1 MQIGIIGYPYSG
13 KTTLFNTIA
22 TIHEDSQHQKKDEN
36 RAMIKV
42 PDERLDILTKMFQ
55 PKRKVNATIEMID
68 FWGLQYSE
76 LKGNIFTPQFI
87 AKIKTVDAL
96 LHVVRGFDDPNV
108 PFYTDSINMERDI
121 RNLDDE
127 LIFADLIFV
136 ENRIEKLQN
145 DLKKQK
151 NRDEVEK
158 ELKIMQIWKEN
169 LENNVPLRELDFDDI
184 AQKYVVNYQ
193 PISAKPMLIA
203 LNLGEELVANQDQIL
218 NDISIKFPSRKIAI
232 LPFFAKIELE
242 LSQLEEEEKQMFMN
256 EYGLMSSPLNR
267 LIQSAYDLLG
277 LQSFFT
283 VGEDETRSWTIKK
296 GMNAQQA
303 AGVIH
308 TDFYNKFIRAEVV
321 HCDHLIQ
328 EGTIAKCREKGHLR
342 LEGKEYIVQ
351 DGDILNI
358 RHS

>member
-13 KTTLFNTIA
+13 KTTLFETISA
-22 TIHEDSQHQKKDEN
+22 IHEDSQYQKKDEN
-36 RAMIKV
+36 RAVIKV
-42 PDERLDILTKMFQ
+42 PDERLDILTKLFQ
-55 PKRKVNATIEMID
+55 PKRQVNATIEIVD
-68 FWGLQYSE
+68 FAGLQYSE
-76 LKGNIFTPQFI
+76 KKGEIFTPQFI

-108 PFYTDSINMERDI
+108 PFYTDEINMERDI
-121 RNLDDE
+121 RNIEDE

-136 ENRIEKLQN
+136 ENRINKLQN
-145 DLKKQK
+145 ELKKQR
-151 NRDEVEK
+151 NHEEMEK
-158 ELKIMQIWKEN
+158 ELHIMQMWKEN
-169 LENNVPLRELDFDDI
+169 LENNMPLRELDFDENTM
-184 AQKYVVNYQ
+184 KYITNYQ
-193 PISAKPMLIA
+193 PLSAKPLLIA
-203 LNLGEELVANQDQIL
+203 LNLGENMVEEQDKIV
-218 NDISIKFPSRKIAI
+218 NGIASKFPSQKIAI
-232 LPFFAKIELE
+232 LPFFAKIEME
-242 LSQLEEEEKQMFMN
+242 LSQLDEEEKQMFMR
-256 EYGLMSSPLNR
+256 EYGLSVSPLNR
-267 LIQSAYDLLG
+267 LIQSAYNLLG

-328 EGTIAKCREKGHLR
+328 EGTIAKCREKGFLR
-342 LEGKEYIVQ
+342 LEGKDYIVK

>member
-13 KTTLFNTIA
+13 KTTLFETISA
-22 TIHEDSQHQKKDEN
+22 IHEEGQHQKKDEN

-42 PDERLDILTKMFQ
+42 PDERLDVLTRMFQ
-55 PKRKVNATIEMID
+55 PKKKVNATIEIID
-68 FWGLQYSE
+68 FAGLQYSE
-76 LKGNIFTPQFI
+76 QKGNIFTPQFI

-96 LHVVRGFDDPNV
+96 LHIVRGFEDINV
-108 PFYTDSINMERDI
+108 PFYTDTVDMERDI
-121 RNLDDE
+121 RNLEDE

-151 NRDEVEK
+151 SREEVEK
-158 ELKIMQIWKEN
+158 ELQIMHHWKEN
-169 LENNVPLRELDFDDI
+169 LENNIPLRELDFDDI
-184 AQKYVVNYQ
+184 TQKYLVNYQ
-193 PISAKPMLIA
+193 PISAKPLLIA
-203 LNLGEELVANQDQIL
+203 LNLGENQVSNQEQIL
-218 NDISIKFPSRKIAI
+218 NDIRAKFPSDKIAI

-242 LSQLEEEEKQMFMN
+242 LSQLEEDEKQLFME
-256 EYGLMSSPLNR
+256 EYGLTGSPLNR

-296 GMNAQQA
+296 GANAQQA

-321 HCDHLIQ
+321 HCDHLIS
-328 EGTIAKCREKGHLR
+328 EGTIAKCREKGYLR
-342 LEGKEYIVQ
+342 LEGKEYTVQ